1 MKSWAW
7 SCGLLL
13 AVAGCRSAGMPAVPG
28 PASPAPSAAP
38 SAGPTLST
46 GVHWYR
52 NSAEQRAA
60 YLQAY
65 RWATA
70 RVEAR
75 SAGKHAGQWAV
86 VADADETLL
95 DNSTYQKERELAG
108 LAFDAQS
115 WTAWVARREARALP
129 GSVAF
134 LERVGALGGRVAV
147 VTNRT
152 VSECPDTEANLRTER
167 LAFDVLLCKPDGGA
181 SEKDSRFRRVQD
193 GTAQEGVPPL
203 EIVLFVGDNIQD
215 FPELKQDSRADLARL
230 AGFGEQYIVLPNP
243 MYGSWERNPRQ

>member
-1 MKSWAW
+1 
-7 SCGLLL
+7 
-13 AVAGCRSAGMPAVPG
+13 
-28 PASPAPSAAP
+28 
-38 SAGPTLST
+38 
-46 GVHWYR
+46 VHWFR

-65 RWATA
+65 RLATT
-70 RVEAR
+70 RVELL
-75 SAGKHAGQWAV
+75 SAGKEAGRWAV

-108 LAFDAQS
+108 LAFSAES

-134 LERVGALGGRVAV
+134 LDRVRALGGRVAV

-152 VSECPDTEANLRTER
+152 QKECPDTEANLRAER
-167 LAFDVLLCKPDGGA
+167 LAFDLLLCKPDGGA
-181 SEKDSRFRRVQD
+181 SEKDSRFKKVQE
-193 GTAQEGVPPL
+193 GTAQEGVPAL

-215 FPELKQDSRADLARL
+215 FPELKQDQRTDLARL
-230 AGFGEQYIVLPNP
+230 SAFGERYIVLPNP

>member
-1 MKSWAW
+1 MRSWPLV
-7 SCGLLL
+7 CGLLL
-13 AVAGCRSAGMPAVPG
+13 VAAGCRSAGAPG
-28 PASPAPSAAP
+28 APAPVVPAP
-38 SAGPTLST
+38 FVAPTLSN

-52 NSAEQRAA
+52 NAAEQRAA

-65 RWATA
+65 RMATA
-70 RVEAR
+70 RVEALGA
-75 SAGKHAGQWAV
+75 SKEAGRWAV

-108 LAFDAQS
+108 QTFSAES
-115 WTAWVARREARALP
+115 WTGWVARREARALP
-129 GSVAF
+129 GAVAF
-134 LERVGALGGRVAV
+134 LDRVRALGGRVAV

-152 VSECPDTEANLRTER
+152 QTECADTDANLRAER
-167 LAFDVLLCKPDGGA
+167 LQFDLLLCKPDAAA
-181 SEKDSRFRRVQD
+181 SEKDSRFRRVQE

-215 FPELKQDSRADLARL
+215 FPELKQDVRTDLARL
-230 AGFGEQYIVLPNP
+230 AGFGDRFIVLPNP